1 MNLIVDGKIVN
12 SLTGRART
20 ISDENNGLKKPTSTK
35 RSWSSDEDSK
45 LKDLVA
51 LHGTSKWTTV
61 AEALG
66 GRSGKQCRERWHNH
80 LNPDVKKGGW
90 TEEEDRIIIKMQ
102 AELGNQWAKITKMV
116 PGRTDN
122 AVKNRWH
129 SAMRSRTRGPVN
141 PGDPGYVSEQTYAKA
156 AAQEQPELVHTISEG
171 TPTGTTTAVIQFDFA
186 ETDKIKLGRKV
197 SATVSSSSSSEGS
210 SSATASLSP
219 SPTSFTTT
227 SPRANPDSAK
237 KKPRNGNGKTAP
249 KESKGRSS
257 QHSKAFNPTPE
268 REKTFKPFEKVISPS
283 VTTIDGVKL
292 LPTPPTNGIVATKP
306 SPNTAERMTP
316 CNHWE
321 RAQFNNSPPLLMSS
335 PTDER
340 LTPLGE
346 PTLSD
351 WFASM
356 EDGMSLGVD
365 ASKKFEIISPA
376 PIRFNVV
383 DSGLKNMSLN
393 TPTASPRATK
403 RIRSKSPW
411 LGFTLEN

>member
-1 MNLIVDGKIVN
+1 MSISDDEGMNLIVDGKLVN
-12 SLTGRART
+12 AITGRARS
-20 ISDENNGLKKPTSTK
+20 ISDDQSGVKKPTSTK

-156 AAQEQPELVHTISEG
+156 AAEETTKPELVHTISEG
-171 TPTGTTTAVIQFDFA
+171 TPTSTATAVIQFDFA

-219 SPTSFTTT
+219 SPTSFATV
-227 SPRANPDSAK
+227 NPDSTK
-237 KKPRNGNGKTAP
+237 KKPRNGNGKIGKAKEAKSATPQQHNKVRNCEERSDDNEERSNENVERELTNEERNDKITKAP
-249 KESKGRSS
+249 YNSSLRSS
-257 QHSKAFNPTPE
+257 H
-268 REKTFKPFEKVISPS
+268 
-283 VTTIDGVKL
+283 
-292 LPTPPTNGIVATKP
+292 
-306 SPNTAERMTP
+306 
-316 CNHWE
+316 
-321 RAQFNNSPPLLMSS
+321 
-335 PTDER
+335 
-340 LTPLGE
+340 
-346 PTLSD
+346 
-351 WFASM
+351 
-356 EDGMSLGVD
+356 
-365 ASKKFEIISPA
+365 
-376 PIRFNVV
+376 
-383 DSGLKNMSLN
+383 
-393 TPTASPRATK
+393 
-403 RIRSKSPW
+403 
-411 LGFTLEN
+411 